1 MAELLGATLGAT
13 LMVPGQRPR
22 SLTPRYKSRSRS
34 RRSRERSGSPLPYLM
49 RDDREK
55 SPFEVGE
62 SHRLQLA
69 ASKAIIDKALIMDI
83 SKGTEEDED
92 AVLYL
97 TTDISVIDRAC
108 VIDVSPVT
116 LYVLEE
122 DDYDD
127 DESIIDENDS
137 ARSSVEPSS
146 DRPSAEPEDGEEIDG
161 EGEGEKKKKKK
172 KKQKPKEKKKK
183 GKEITPPLTLKL
195 DVKPPPKKLSNKMFE
210 SKGTVEEERP
220 KPEPRK
226 KGNKLAFGDKFN
238 AAPVDEAPP
247 MKKKEPSKW
256 DKKPD
261 EAPKIE
267 TAAEQ
272 QARIEKEKEEKKA
285 KAEARAER
293 AEAKAERAEAK
304 AEAKAQKAEDKRVKQ
319 EEMDAK
325 VALMTPDE
333 KEEHEAEQA
342 AEQAATA
349 AEEAVEEEES
359 NDEEDE
365 EEGQGEDD
373 DGKDDDEYGESREF
387 GTTMDEDDF
396 DEESEEEEEVDPRE
410 VVYLTPKDP
419 ITNWEAA
426 VEVELED
433 EPITFITSPK
443 DPPMTEKQRD
453 QEWQRLREANR
464 LPIIHSFLSDRVAP
478 ENANVKLTLTVSG
491 PDIQVKWFKGGEQ
504 LEKGPRAKMTVR
516 EGLLT
521 LEIPNAVISD
531 SGEYS
536 CVVKNKNGDVATT
549 CLVNVYKVIK
559 EAAVPP
565 TFTSIRGTQLFCIL
579 ISKCYISTISFWY
592 RNFYLTRND

>member
-69 ASKAIIDKALIMDI
+69 ASKAVIDKALIMDI

-146 DRPSAEPEDGEEIDG
+146 DRPSAEPEDGEEV
-161 EGEGEKKKKKK
+161 EGEGDGDKKKKKK
-172 KKQKPKEKKKK
+172 KKQKPKDKKKK
-183 GKEITPPLTLKL
+183 KETTPPLTMKL
-195 DVKPPPKKLSNKMFE
+195 DVKPPPKKNLSKMFE

-238 AAPVDEAPP
+238 AAPADEAPP

-256 DKKPD
+256 DKKPE
-261 EAPKIE
+261 EAPKVE
-267 TAAEQ
+267 TAEEQ
-272 QARIEKEKEEKKA
+272 QERIDKEKEAKKA
-285 KAEARAER
+285 R
-293 AEAKAERAEAK
+293 AEAKAEKAEAK
-304 AEAKAQKAEDKRVKQ
+304 AEAKAVKAEEKRVQQ
-319 EEMDAK
+319 EEMEAK
-325 VALMTPDE
+325 VALMTPEE
-333 KEEHEAEQA
+333 KEDHEAEVA
-342 AEQAATA
+342 AAAA
-349 AEEAVEEEES
+349 VEETVEEEEDDDS
-359 NDEEDE
+359 DDE

-373 DGKDDDEYGESREF
+373 EDGKDGDEYGESREF

-396 DEESEEEEEVDPRE
+396 DEEAEEEEEVDPRE

-433 EPITFITSPK
+433 EPITFITAPK

-521 LEIPNAVISD
+521 LEIPNAMISD

-565 TFTSIRGTQLFCIL
+565 TFTSVRGI
-579 ISKCYISTISFWY
+579 I
-592 RNFYLTRND
+592 

>member
-13 LMVPGQRPR
+13 LMVPGQRPK

-127 DESIIDENDS
+127 DESIYDENDS

-146 DRPSAEPEDGEEIDG
+146 DRPSAEPEEGEEV
-161 EGEGEKKKKKK
+161 EGEEGDKKKKKK
-172 KKQKPKEKKKK
+172 NKKKPKDKKKK
-183 GKEITPPLTLKL
+183 KETTPPLTLKL
-195 DVKPPPKKLSNKMFE
+195 DVKPPPKKMLNKMFE

-226 KGNKLAFGDKFN
+226 KGNKLALGAAFN
-238 AAPVDEAPP
+238 AAPADETPP

-256 DKKPD
+256 DKKPE
-261 EAPKIE
+261 EAPKVE
-267 TAAEQ
+267 SPEEQ
-272 QARIEKEKEEKKA
+272 QARIDKEKEEKKA
-285 KAEARAER
+285 R
-293 AEAKAERAEAK
+293 AEAKAEKAEAK
-304 AEAKAQKAEDKRVKQ
+304 AEAKAQKAEEKRVKQ

-325 VALMTPDE
+325 VALMSAEE
-333 KEEHEAEQA
+333 KDEHEAEVA
-342 AEQAATA
+342 AAA
-349 AEEAVEEEES
+349 AEETVEEEEDDDDS
-359 NDEEDE
+359 DE
-365 EEGQGEDD
+365 EEGEGEDGD
-373 DGKDDDEYGESREF
+373 EKNDDEYGESREF

-396 DEESEEEEEVDPRE
+396 DEEAEEEEEVDPRE
-410 VVYLTPKDP
+410 VVYLTPKVLG
-419 ITNWEAA
+419 NWEAA
-426 VEVELED
+426 EEVELVD
-433 EPITFITSPK
+433 EPITFITAPK

-521 LEIPNAVISD
+521 LEIPNAIESD

-565 TFTSIRGTQLFCIL
+565 TFTSVRGIIL
-579 ISKCYISTISFWY
+579 T
-592 RNFYLTRND
+592 N